1 MKTILITGT
10 SKGIGL
16 DAALA
21 FGRAGNKVF
30 ATMRNPEKAEDF
42 KKIITNENLDISIS
56 KMDVTNDESVKK
68 GFENIYNEN
77 GIIDVLVNNAGIERH
92 GSVEEMDLDDIKNI
106 MDTNYYGPLRCIK
119 SVLPHMRNKQEGC
132 IINVASVAGHIS
144 NSPLGAYAASKFAL
158 EAISEALAQEVKPF
172 NIKVKIIEPGIID
185 TQMAQDIKVPGKS
198 LYPHSN
204 RFGGLFAASL
214 ETPTSPTLV
223 ADKILE
229 VANENNWKLRHPVGP
244 DAAPFIEWR
253 ASMNDEEWIDW
264 NAASDTDWY
273 ASVERDFGLNA
284 RLNNQ

>member
-16 DAALA
+16 DTALT
-21 FGRAGNKVF
+21 FGRAGYKVY
-30 ATMRNPEKAEDF
+30 ATMRNPEKAESF
-42 KKIITNENLDISIS
+42 KQIIKNENLDISIS
-56 KMDVTNDESVKK
+56 KMDVTNDDSVKK
-68 GFENIYNEN
+68 GFKNIYNEN
-77 GIIDVLVNNAGIERH
+77 GFIDVLVNNAGIERH
-92 GSVEEMDLDDIKNI
+92 GSIEEMDMNDIKNI

-119 SVLPHMRNKQEGC
+119 NVLPHMRKNQKGC
-132 IINVASVAGHIS
+132 IINIASVAGHIS
-144 NSPLGAYAASKFAL
+144 NSPLGAYSASKFAL
-158 EAISEALAQEVKPF
+158 EAISESLAQEVKPF

-204 RFGGLFAASL
+204 RLAGLFSASL
-214 ETPTSPTLV
+214 DTPTSPTLV

-229 VANENNWKLRHPVGP
+229 VANEDSWKLRHPVGP

-264 NAASDTDWY
+264 NAASDSDWY
-273 ASVERDFGLNA
+273 ASVEKDFGLNA
-284 RLNNQ
+284 RLENN